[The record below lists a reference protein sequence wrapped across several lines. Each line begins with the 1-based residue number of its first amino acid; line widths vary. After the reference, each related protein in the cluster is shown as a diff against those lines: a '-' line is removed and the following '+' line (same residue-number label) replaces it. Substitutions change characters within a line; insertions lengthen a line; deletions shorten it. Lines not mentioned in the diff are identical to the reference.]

1 MVTDEPRD
9 RSPSG
14 PSPADNV
21 DRDAAQ
27 LAVKRSMR
35 RDAWL
40 AVLILVAFLL
50 ALAIW
55 HYPEIGYFIV
65 GVLVAAWESETL
77 WAVVGMLAAVWF
89 VNRCVLEPLGQIER
103 MRREVQWLLRDV
115 KAIKDHLGVPTD
127 NG

>member
-1 MVTDEPRD
+1 
-9 RSPSG
+9 
-14 PSPADNV
+14 
-21 DRDAAQ
+21 
-27 LAVKRSMR
+27 MR

-50 ALAIW
+50 AVAIW
-55 HYPEIGYFIV
+55 HFPEIGYFIV

-77 WAVVGMLAAVWF
+77 WAVLGVLAAVWF

-103 MRREVQWLLRDV
+103 MRREVQWLLREV
-115 KAIKDHLGVPTD
+115 KAIRDHLGVPTD